1 MSTIEPPARR
11 KHAKDSAKRLRRVVP
26 LVTAAT
32 ISASLVAAAA
42 GPASA
47 AAQEPTRSGDSTAPT
62 AALLAAA
69 RYVQAGDGRVSIETA
84 AAEKTGTAIHVATAV
99 PAATPNTTY
108 QILPGITL
116 TIDNSGVQL
125 NLSKQA
131 VTEVENVIGFG
142 QTVAALVGPILAV
155 AGVPNGAQIASI
167 VGAAL
172 GVGNAFLKVCTAPDG
187 SATFTVPWLG
197 IPSCSGLSIFT

>member
-1 MSTIEPPARR
+1 MSESDVRGLLTPVF
-11 KHAKDSAKRLRRVVP
+11 D
-26 LVTAAT
+26 TAAT

-42 GPASA
+42 GPTSA
-47 AAQEPTRSGDSTAPT
+47 AAQEPARSGVDSLALSTESAAVAAGLNQLLERAATTPNGAHGSTAVHI
-62 AALLAAA
+62 AM
-69 RYVQAGDGRVSIETA
+69 
-84 AAEKTGTAIHVATAV
+84 AV
-99 PAATPNTTY
+99 PAAVQNTTI
-108 QILPGITL
+108 QVLPGITL

-125 NLSKQA
+125 NLTKQA

-142 QTVAALVGPILAV
+142 QTVAALVGPILAA

-172 GVGNAFLKVCTAPDG
+172 GVGNAFLKLCTAPDG

-197 IPSCSGLSIFT
+197 IPSCSGLTIFT

>member
-1 MSTIEPPARR
+1 MSTIEPPVRR
-11 KHAKDSAKRLRRVVP
+11 RHAKDSAKRLRRVVP

-47 AAQEPTRSGDSTAPT
+47 AAQEPTRSGDNSAPT

-69 RYVQAGDGRVSIETA
+69 RYLHVSDGRVSIDTA
-84 AAEKTGTAIHVATAV
+84 DGAHDNTAVHIAMAV
-99 PAATPNTTY
+99 PAAVQNTTV

-116 TIDNSGVQL
+116 TVDNSGVQL
-125 NLSKQA
+125 NLTKQA

-142 QTVAALVGPILAV
+142 QTVAALVGPILTA
-155 AGVPNGAQIASI
+155 AGVPNGGQIASI

-172 GVGNAFLKVCTAPDG
+172 GVGNAFLKLCTAPDG

-197 IPSCSGLSIFT
+197 IPSCSGLTIFT